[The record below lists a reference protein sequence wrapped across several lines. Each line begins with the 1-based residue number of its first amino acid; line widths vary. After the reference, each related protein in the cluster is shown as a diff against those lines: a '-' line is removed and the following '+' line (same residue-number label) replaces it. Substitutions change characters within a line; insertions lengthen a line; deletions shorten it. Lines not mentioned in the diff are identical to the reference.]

1 MTFRRFFARHR
12 IASGMIAPAIVGVAA
27 VITLP
32 LALSSGPSTVD
43 TELTAS
49 TTECHDM
56 VTISVA
62 GRGDTPVDGT
72 KMLVDPDN
80 ERLPAM
86 LSSDYS
92 SRWVDPVV
100 NAPNGAVDKGSY
112 AAVYIA
118 YPANMDSY
126 EDAVTAG
133 VANTEKVMRKI
144 QQSCPD
150 TKFAVVGYSEG
161 ADVARRVAMDVGHQQ
176 ADADGGYSIADPA
189 NVVGVVILADAGRA
203 QGQGTFPGAK
213 NPFSNPDGFD
223 RTYQNGGKPVP
234 GGGALPD
241 TGGDDFGALAGKVAS
256 FCSDGDLTCSAPQNI
271 SLLQLVVNVG
281 RQLNVDAFERE
292 GLTPATGSDVAVVL
306 GQIAMNAF
314 AEIGSQPD
322 WMQSDETF
330 LDVLLK
336 VSAPTYKPGEPP
348 AKTTPVKD
356 VAISTDDMSPLA
368 YLPQKVF
375 NEIVGLIVTNQNTI
389 PVVMS
394 DPYNLTLG
402 PDAKGHHFDYWRDAN
417 AANGKPLTSAE
428 YAAAWL
434 TQLAKQAQSG
444 QPVVT
449 TTKPDAEALASVEK
463 LSSEGSVATTSATAS
478 TAPSASAT
486 ATATATVKQESTTTS
501 STDEPTSGTVTATP
515 SASAPVSAE
524 PAVAPS
530 ETASI
535 APADAATAP
544 TEAAVPQ
551 ASVESSEEAPAK
563 VSSQTAES
571 SPSIPAPTTTASA
584 PTKVV
589 SSK

>member
-80 ERLPAM
+80 ERLPAV

-133 VANTEKVMRKI
+133 VANTETVMRKI

-176 ADADGGYSIADPA
+176 ADAGGGYSIADPA

-203 QGQGTFPGAK
+203 AGQGPFPGSK
-213 NPFSNPDGFD
+213 NPFTNPDGFD
-223 RTYQNGGKPVP
+223 KKYQNGAAAIP
-234 GGGALPD
+234 GQGALPD

-281 RQLNVDAFERE
+281 RQLNVDGLERQ
-292 GLTPATGSDVAVVL
+292 GLTPATGQDVAVVL

-322 WMQSDETF
+322 WMQSDQTF

-336 VSAPTYKPGEPP
+336 VSAPTYKPGETP
-348 AKTTPVKD
+348 ATATPVKD
-356 VAISTDDMSPLA
+356 VAISTDSMSPLA
-368 YLPQKVF
+368 YLPQKLF

-463 LSSEGSVATTSATAS
+463 LSSEGSVETASATAS
-478 TAPSASAT
+478 ATPSAT
-486 ATATATVKQESTTTS
+486 AKQESTTRS

-515 SASAPVSAE
+515 SESAE

-530 ETASI
+530 GTASV
-535 APADAATAP
+535 APTTDAATAP
-544 TEAAVPQ
+544 TEAVVPE
-551 ASVESSEEAPAK
+551 ASVESAGEASAK
-563 VSSQTAES
+563 VSSPAETS
-571 SPSIPAPTTTASA
+571 ASMPAPTTTASA
-584 PTKVV
+584 PTKVP
-589 SSK
+589 SLK